1 MVDDQSLV
9 PAQEALVDC
18 LDPGIAAALAQLP
31 VGWWWCGGVCSVSC
45 HASIGPDRAYI
56 SEPMLTTFDSGFH
69 ADIGQPSTLSE
80 ALLDCI
86 EQATAAITQL
96 NLSSGNEA

>member
-1 MVDDQSLV
+1 MTDNQPLV
-9 PAQEALVDC
+9 PAPEVLVDC
-18 LDPGIAAALAQLP
+18 LDPGMAAALAQLP

-56 SEPMLTTFDSGFH
+56 PEPMLTAFDSGFN
-69 ADIGQPSTLSE
+69 ADIGQPATLSE

-86 EQATAAITQL
+86 AQATAAIAELDATA
-96 NLSSGNEA
+96 S